1 MVLRFFITQL
11 NQTYQLKFKGKN
23 MAKVSFKN
31 SNTYHTIC
39 EDLEK
44 FLEFCRD
51 YGYKFDEA
59 ELYSNKSNSYRN
71 YSKYLVGK
79 QVKNMWEQD
88 GTK

>member
-31 SNTYHTIC
+31 SNTYHKIF

-71 YSKYLVGK
+71 YSKYLAGK
-79 QVKNMWEQD
+79 PVKNMWEQD